1 MDIVGFTAV
10 FMGIGI
16 GMLAIWMDF
25 RRKKLIHEERM
36 EALRQGITPPDWLT
50 DIDKRIKTPKER
62 SVKFFIWGSIL
73 TLLGLASFLGC
84 IFQGLTLWIGF
95 WASMPGWIGI
105 ALIFNGILIIKGIIG
120 DTPSEY

>member
-36 EALRQGITPPDWLT
+36 EALRQGITPPDWLA
-50 DIDKRIKTPKER
+50 DVEKTKKSPRER
-62 SVKFFIWGSIL
+62 AVKFFISGSIL
-73 TLLGLASFLGC
+73 ALIGLATFLGC
-84 IFQGLTLWIGF
+84 TFQGLPLWIGF

-105 ALIFNGILIIKGIIG
+105 ALIISGILIIKGVIG
-120 DTPSEY
+120 DKPSEY